1 MQVTGYDDN
10 DDEDDDNDENDD
22 SSVTRKR
29 IFSEIDE
36 NQPHDET
43 EIEEHEELDTDWSSQ
58 EETEFSSDEEMLD
71 NDAKFNKR
79 NRIE

>member
-29 IFSEIDE
+29 TFSEIGE

-43 EIEEHEELDTDWSSQ
+43 EIEEHEELDTGWSSQ

>member
-1 MQVTGYDDN
+1 MQVTGYDDSN
-10 DDEDDDNDENDD
+10 EEDDDNDD

-29 IFSEIDE
+29 TFSEISE

-43 EIEEHEELDTDWSSQ
+43 GIEEHEELDMDWSSQ

-79 NRIE
+79 NKIE